1 MIIPGMVSAT
11 FKDLGIDEVLTI
23 MDRADLKVIEWSEN
37 HHIIA
42 GNMDMARETAAKTA
56 DHGIDIVGYGSY
68 FRLGKDMDIRT
79 SLDTAAEMGC
89 SQMRIWAGTKASGDL
104 NSDERQALTDELCA
118 VAEIAASYGIIL
130 NLEWHKETLTDTNR
144 SALELLKQVDDP
156 WVRTLWQPTQALS
169 FDERAEGLEMIL
181 PYLSYFHV
189 YYWDETGRRP
199 FREGLEHW
207 RRYFSLTEKER
218 VYPALLEFVLAD
230 TEEQFFEDVKA
241 LKGLIDE
248 M

>member
-11 FKDLGIDEVLTI
+11 FKDLGIDEVLSI

-42 GNMDMARETAAKTA
+42 GNMKMARETAVKTV
-56 DHGIDIVGYGSY
+56 DHGIDIAGYGSY

-89 SQMRIWAGTKASGDL
+89 SQMRIWAGTRASDDLKAE
-104 NSDERQALTDELCA
+104 ERQALTDELCA
-118 VAEIAASYGIIL
+118 VAEISAGYGIIL
-130 NLEWHKETLTDTNR
+130 NLEWHKETLTDTNM
-144 SALELLKQVDDP
+144 SALELLRQVDDP

-199 FREGLEHW
+199 FGEGLEHW

-218 VYPALLEFVLAD
+218 VYPALLEFVLGN
-230 TEEQFFEDVKA
+230 TEEQFMMDVKA
-241 LKGLIDE
+241 LKGLIEE